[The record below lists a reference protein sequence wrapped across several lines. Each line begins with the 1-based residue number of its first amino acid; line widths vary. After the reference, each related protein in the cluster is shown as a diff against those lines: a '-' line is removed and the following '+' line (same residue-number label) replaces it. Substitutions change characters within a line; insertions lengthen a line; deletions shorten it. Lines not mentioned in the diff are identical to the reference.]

1 MAMSTR
7 AKWMAQCISDIF
19 PSISEYEALE
29 LFRHA
34 KHQPVFDGFLKGTG
48 PARVF
53 VYYQTA
59 YKVTEANEI
68 IDFPG
73 HPEIYITDG
82 EKERLKGKG
91 IYFVRTTPPGKPVNP
106 NGSNDNEVLF
116 GEISEHT
123 VTSLNVIINNVF
135 KPLVDRLEPVD
146 WGVCE
151 EE

>member
-1 MAMSTR
+1 MRRLRPWVEVSP
-7 AKWMAQCISDIF
+7 KVVC
-19 PSISEYEALE
+19 
-29 LFRHA
+29 H
-34 KHQPVFDGFLKGTG
+34 FLLNLNN
-48 PARVF
+48 RLRQYLNVR
-53 VYYQTA
+53 YYL
-59 YKVTEANEI
+59 I
-68 IDFPG
+68 
-73 HPEIYITDG
+73 G

>member
-1 MAMSTR
+1 MSTR

-19 PSISEYEALE
+19 GIGEYDAHE
-29 LFRHA
+29 LFRNA
-34 KHQPVFDGFLKGTG
+34 KNQPLFDAFLKGTG

-59 YKVTEANEI
+59 YKITETGEI
-68 IDFPG
+68 FDYPG
-73 HPEIYITDG
+73 REEFYVTDG

-91 IYFVRTTPPGKPVNP
+91 LYFVRTTPPGKPVNP
-106 NGSNDNEVLF
+106 NGSSDNEVLF

-123 VTSLNVIINNVF
+123 VTTLNVIINQVF

-151 EE
+151 DE

>member
-1 MAMSTR
+1 MVSVT
-7 AKWMAQCISDIF
+7 
-19 PSISEYEALE
+19 PSLAGAVEVSPKTAW
-29 LFRHA
+29 H
-34 KHQPVFDGFLKGTG
+34 FLLNLNNCL
-48 PARVF
+48 RQYLNVR
-53 VYYQTA
+53 YYL
-59 YKVTEANEI
+59 I
-68 IDFPG
+68 
-73 HPEIYITDG
+73 G

>member
-1 MAMSTR
+1 MRLSTSQGTPR
-7 AKWMAQCISDIF
+7 STSPMVSVT
-19 PSISEYEALE
+19 PSLAGAVEVSPKTAW
-29 LFRHA
+29 H
-34 KHQPVFDGFLKGTG
+34 FLLNLNN
-48 PARVF
+48 RLRQYLNR
-53 VYYQTA
+53 YYL
-59 YKVTEANEI
+59 I
-68 IDFPG
+68 
-73 HPEIYITDG
+73 G